1 MRALVRRPSL
11 LTKFSALS
19 LLVVVAIG
27 VGVGLV
33 LQERIERRA
42 LLEATKLA
50 EAITKLGVQ
59 PILLPG
65 DLAAGQNKPHLD
77 ALDEQLKLRDFDELG
92 IRRLK
97 VFNGDGVIVYSDE
110 RSIVGEAHPGAPDIE
125 AALAGDIRR
134 AVKETRFSDGGGP
147 RSLEVYLPLHIGG
160 ASEASGVVEVY
171 LPYEPVAAAIA
182 EDSRRLFL
190 LLAGGLV
197 LLYGSLFRIVA
208 VASRRLR
215 HQALHDDLTDL
226 PNRALLYERM
236 EDALKD
242 VERSGEPAALLLVD
256 LDRFKEVN
264 DTLGH
269 DSGDRLLEEVAA
281 RLQGVVRRG
290 DTLARL
296 GGDEF
301 AVLLRGLPDRGMA
314 AELAGRLQDA
324 ISRPFMLEGVAAVLD
339 ASIGI
344 AHCPEHGTDVHTLVQ
359 RADVAMYDAKRGR
372 TSIETYSSERDPYSA
387 ERLQLLGELR
397 AAIGNG
403 ELVLHYQPKVDVSSQ
418 RVVGVEALVRW
429 QHPVH
434 GLLGPAE
441 FVPLA
446 ERTGAIGDLTR
457 WVLDSALAQARVWRD
472 AGLDMTMAVNLA
484 APNIADA
491 TLPDAVAAL
500 LERHGVPGDRLECE
514 ISEHTVMADPRR
526 ALLILDRLRGLGVK
540 LSLDD
545 FGTGHSSLSYLK
557 RLPLDEVKIDRSFVM
572 GMTEDDNDAAIVRTT
587 IDLARNLG
595 LEVVAEG
602 VETETIL
609 RNLSDL
615 SCDVAQGFFLS
626 RPLPAAELD
635 TWLADRAPTTK
646 SA

>member
-1 MRALVRRPSL
+1 MRALLRRPSL
-11 LTKFSALS
+11 LTKFSVLS
-19 LLVVVAIG
+19 LLVIVAIG
-27 VGVGLV
+27 VGVGLM

-42 LLEATKLA
+42 LLESTKLA
-50 EAITKLGVQ
+50 ETMTTLGMA

-65 DLAAGQNKPHLD
+65 DLAAGQGERHLD
-77 ALDEQLKLRDFDELG
+77 NLDEQLKLRDLDQLG
-92 IRRLK
+92 ILRLK
-97 VFNGDGVIVYSDE
+97 VFNTDGVIVYSDE
-110 RSIVGEAHPGAPDIE
+110 RSIVGEQHLDSPGVRS
-125 AALAGDIRR
+125 ALLGQVESRLTHGTFDDGRGRR
-134 AVKETRFSDGGGP
+134 A
-147 RSLEVYLPLHIGG
+147 LEVYLPLRLGSGQG
-160 ASEASGVVEVY
+160 APDGVVEVY

-182 EDSRRLFL
+182 EDSQRLVL
-190 LLAGGLV
+190 LLAVGLL
-197 LLYGSLFRIVA
+197 LLYATLFRIVA

-226 PNRALLYERM
+226 PNRTLLYDRM
-236 EDALKD
+236 EDALS
-242 VERSGEPAALLLVD
+242 VAERGGEPAALLLVD

-269 DSGDRLLEEVAA
+269 DTGDRLLEEVAA

-324 ISRPFMLEGVAAVLD
+324 IARPFQLDGVVAVLD

-359 RADVAMYDAKRGR
+359 RADVAMYDAKRSR
-372 TSIETYSSERDPYSA
+372 TSIETYSPERDPYSA

-397 AAIGNG
+397 AAIGAG
-403 ELVLHYQPKVDVSSQ
+403 ELVLHYQPKVDVGSQ
-418 RVVGVEALVRW
+418 RVVGVEALLRW

-434 GLLGPAE
+434 GLLPPAE

-457 WVLDSALAQARVWRD
+457 WVLDTALAQCRAWRD
-472 AGLDMTMAVNLA
+472 AGLDLTMAVNLA

-526 ALLILDRLRGLGVK
+526 AMAILERLRGLGVR

-572 GMTEDDNDAAIVRTT
+572 GMTDDDNDAAIVRTT

-602 VETETIL
+602 VESEAIL
-609 RNLSDL
+609 RDLSDL
-615 SCDVAQGFFLS
+615 SCDIAQGFFLS
-626 RPLPAAELD
+626 RPLPADELGG
-635 TWLADRAPTTK
+635 WLAARATP

>member
-1 MRALVRRPSL
+1 MRRPSL
-11 LTKFSALS
+11 LTKFSVLS
-19 LLVVVAIG
+19 LLVIVALGLG
-27 VGVGLV
+27 VGKV
-33 LQERIERRA
+33 LHERIERRA

-50 EAITKLGVQ
+50 ETMTTLGLQ

-65 DLAAGQNKPHLD
+65 DLAAGHGDKHL
-77 ALDEQLKLRDFDELG
+77 ASLDEQLKLRDFDRLG

-97 VFNGDGVIVYSDE
+97 VFNDDGVIVYSDE
-110 RSIVGEAHPGAPDIE
+110 RSIVGEAHPGAPDIRS
-125 AALAGDIRR
+125 ALAGNVERS
-134 AVKETRFSDGGGP
+134 VKETRFADGKGSH
-147 RSLEVYLPLHIGG
+147 SLEVYVPLRLEGDD
-160 ASEASGVVEVY
+160 EPDGVVEVY
-171 LPYEPVAAAIA
+171 LPYSPVAAAIA
-182 EDSRRLFL
+182 EDSRRLYL
-190 LLAGGLV
+190 LLALGFV
-197 LLYGSLFRIVA
+197 LLYATLFRIVA

-226 PNRALLYERM
+226 PNRALLYDRM
-236 EDALKD
+236 EAALTAA
-242 VERSGEPAALLLVD
+242 ERSGEPTALLLVD

-324 ISRPFMLEGVAAVLD
+324 IARPFLLNGVSAVLD

-359 RADVAMYDAKRGR
+359 RADVAMYDAKRSR
-372 TSIETYSSERDPYSA
+372 TSIETYSPDRDPYSS

-397 AAIGNG
+397 AAIGAG
-403 ELVLHYQPKVDVSSQ
+403 ELVLHYQPKVDVPTQ
-418 RVVGVEALVRW
+418 RVIGVEALVRW

-434 GLLGPAE
+434 GLLGPVE

-457 WVLDSALAQARVWRD
+457 WVLDNALAQARAWRD
-472 AGLDMTMAVNLA
+472 AGLDLTMAVNLA

-491 TLPDAVAAL
+491 TLPDAVARL
-500 LERHGVPGDRLECE
+500 LEQHGVPGDRLECE

-526 ALLILDRLRGLGVK
+526 ALLILDRLRTLGVR

-572 GMTEDDNDAAIVRTT
+572 GMIEDDNDAAIVRTT

-602 VETETIL
+602 VESQQIL
-609 RNLSDL
+609 NDLSAL

-635 TWLADRAPTTK
+635 GWLAER
-646 SA
+646 SATRST

>member
-1 MRALVRRPSL
+1 MRALLRRPSL
-11 LTKFSALS
+11 LTKFSVLS
-19 LLVVVAIG
+19 LLVIVALGIG
-27 VGVGLV
+27 VGSM

-42 LLEATKLA
+42 LLEATKLG
-50 EAITKLGVQ
+50 ETMTLLGMQ

-65 DLAAGQNKPHLD
+65 DLAAGQNETHLD
-77 ALDEQLKLRDFDELG
+77 ALDEQLKLRDLDTLG
-92 IRRLK
+92 ILRLK
-97 VFNGDGVIVYSDE
+97 VFNNDGVIVYSDE
-110 RSIVGEAHPGAPDIE
+110 REIVGEAHPESPGV
-125 AALAGDIRR
+125 RR
-134 AVKETRFSDGGGP
+134 ALTGKVDGRLTHGTFDDGHGTRA
-147 RSLEVYLPLHIGG
+147 LEVYVPLRLGG
-160 ASEASGVVEVY
+160 DGTPDGVVEIY

-182 EDSRRLFL
+182 EDTQQLIL
-190 LLAGGLV
+190 LLAGGLL
-197 LLYGSLFRIVA
+197 LLYAVLFRIVA
-208 VASRRLR
+208 VASRKLR

-236 EDALKD
+236 EAALAAA
-242 VERSGEPAALLLVD
+242 ERNGEPAALLLVD

-269 DSGDRLLEEVAA
+269 DTGDRLLEEVAA

-324 ISRPFMLEGVAAVLD
+324 IARPFMLNGVAAVLD

-359 RADVAMYDAKRGR
+359 RADVAMYDAKRSR
-372 TSIETYSSERDPYSA
+372 TSIETYTSERDPYSA

-397 AAIGNG
+397 AAIGAG
-403 ELVLHYQPKVDVSSQ
+403 ELVLHYQPKVDVASQ
-418 RVVGVEALVRW
+418 RVIGVEALVRW

-457 WVLDSALAQARVWRD
+457 WVLDNALAQARVWRD
-472 AGLDMTMAVNLA
+472 AGQDLTMAVNLA

-526 ALLILDRLRGLGVK
+526 AMAILERLRGLGVK

-572 GMTEDDNDAAIVRTT
+572 GMTDDDNDAAIVRTT

-595 LEVVAEG
+595 LDVVAEG
-602 VETETIL
+602 VESETIL
-609 RNLSDL
+609 RNLSEL
-615 SCDVAQGFFLS
+615 SCDIAQGFYLS

-635 TWLADRAPTTK
+635 GWLAARA
-646 SA
+646 SATPSA

>member
-1 MRALVRRPSL
+1 MRALLRRPSL
-11 LTKFSALS
+11 LTKFSVLS
-19 LLVVVAIG
+19 LLVIVALGIG
-27 VGVGLV
+27 VGLM

-42 LLEATKLA
+42 LLESTKLA
-50 EAITKLGVQ
+50 ETMTTLGMQ

-65 DLAAGQNKPHLD
+65 DLAAGQGEAHLD
-77 ALDEQLKLRDFDELG
+77 TLDEQLKLRDLDELG
-92 IRRLK
+92 ILRLK
-97 VFNGDGVIVYSDE
+97 VFNEDGVIVYSDE
-110 RSIVGEAHPGAPDIE
+110 RSIVGEAHPDSPGVRN
-125 AALAGDIRR
+125 ALDGRVGSKLTHGTFDTDRGTR
-134 AVKETRFSDGGGP
+134 A
-147 RSLEVYLPLHIGG
+147 LEVYVPLRLGG
-160 ASEASGVVEVY
+160 DGTPDGVVEIY

-182 EDSRRLFL
+182 EDSRRLVL
-190 LLAGGLV
+190 LLAIGLL
-197 LLYGSLFRIVA
+197 LLYATLFRIVA

-226 PNRALLYERM
+226 PNRTLLYDRM
-236 EDALKD
+236 EVALAAA
-242 VERSGEPAALLLVD
+242 ERTGESAALLLVD

-269 DSGDRLLEEVAA
+269 DTGDRLLEEVAA
-281 RLQGVVRRG
+281 RLQGVVRSG

-301 AVLLRGLPDRGMA
+301 AVLLRGLPHRGVA

-324 ISRPFMLEGVAAVLD
+324 IARPFTLDGVVAVLD

-344 AHCPEHGTDVHTLVQ
+344 AHCPEHGTDVNTLVQ
-359 RADVAMYDAKRGR
+359 RADVAMYDAKRSR
-372 TSIETYSSERDPYSA
+372 TSIETYSPERDPYSA

-397 AAIGNG
+397 SAIGAG
-403 ELVLHYQPKVDVSSQ
+403 ELVLHYQPKVDVGSQ
-418 RVVGVEALVRW
+418 RVVGVEALLRW

-434 GLLGPAE
+434 GLLPPVE

-457 WVLDSALAQARVWRD
+457 WVLDTALAQARVWRD
-472 AGLDMTMAVNLA
+472 AGLDLTMAVNLA
-484 APNIADA
+484 AANIADA

-526 ALLILDRLRGLGVK
+526 AMGILERLRALGVR

-572 GMTEDDNDAAIVRTT
+572 GMTDDDNDAAIVRTT

-602 VETETIL
+602 VETEAIL
-609 RNLSDL
+609 RGLSDL
-615 SCDVAQGFFLS
+615 SCDVAQGFYLS
-626 RPLPAAELD
+626 RPLPAADLD
-635 TWLADRAPTTK
+635 GWLHARVTP

>member
-1 MRALVRRPSL
+1 M
-11 LTKFSALS
+11 T
-19 LLVVVAIG
+19 
-27 VGVGLV
+27 
-33 LQERIERRA
+33 
-42 LLEATKLA
+42 T
-50 EAITKLGVQ
+50 LGMQ

-65 DLAAGQNKPHLD
+65 DLAAGQGERHLD
-77 ALDEQLKLRDFDELG
+77 TLDEQLKLRDLDQLG
-92 IRRLK
+92 ILRLK
-97 VFNGDGVIVYSDE
+97 VFNADGVIVYSDE
-110 RSIVGEAHPGAPDIE
+110 RSIVGEQHRDSPGVRQ
-125 AALAGDIRR
+125 ALTGRVDSRLTHGTFDDGHGTR
-134 AVKETRFSDGGGP
+134 A
-147 RSLEVYLPLHIGG
+147 LEVYVPLRLGG
-160 ASEASGVVEVY
+160 EGEADGVVEIY
-171 LPYEPVAAAIA
+171 LPYQPVAAAIA
-182 EDSRRLFL
+182 EDSRRLAL
-190 LLAGGLV
+190 LLAGGLL
-197 LLYGSLFRIVA
+197 LLYATLFRIVA

-226 PNRALLYERM
+226 PNRTLLYDRM
-236 EDALKD
+236 EDALTAA
-242 VERSGEPAALLLVD
+242 ERGGEPAALLLVD

-269 DSGDRLLEEVAA
+269 DTGDRLLEEVAA

-324 ISRPFMLEGVAAVLD
+324 IARPFTLDGVVAVLD

-359 RADVAMYDAKRGR
+359 RADVAMYDAKRSR
-372 TSIETYSSERDPYSA
+372 TSIETYSAERDPYSA

-397 AAIGNG
+397 SAIGAG
-403 ELVLHYQPKVDVSSQ
+403 ELVLHYQPKVDVGSQ
-418 RVVGVEALVRW
+418 QVVGVEALLRW

-434 GLLGPAE
+434 GLLPPAE

-457 WVLDSALAQARVWRD
+457 WVLDAALAQCRAWRD
-472 AGLDMTMAVNLA
+472 AGLDLTMAVNLA

-491 TLPDAVAAL
+491 TLPDVVAGL

-526 ALLILDRLRGLGVK
+526 AMAILERLRGLGVK

-595 LEVVAEG
+595 LDVVAEG
-602 VETETIL
+602 VETEAIL
-609 RNLSDL
+609 RDLSDL
-615 SCDVAQGFFLS
+615 SCDIAQGFFLS
-626 RPLPAAELD
+626 KPLPAAELD
-635 TWLADRAPTTK
+635 GWLAARVTP